1 MFLVDLIIFASLSK
15 FITSIGNK
23 VPYQLKFFENLSQ
36 TNAISISLLLLFF
49 GLIVK
54 LLNLYLNGQITF
66 RVRANIYNFFVNDLL
81 SRGRQYVSRID
92 KDETFWN
99 LTNLTE
105 FLSHNMIMAILN
117 LLTAMSYLIL
127 VLFYIFTNLHGSSVF
142 LYSAFAIVIFLLA
155 KILQKTDTLKSL
167 VVSTLQNE
175 ASFSNKAI
183 KGAKEI
189 IHYNIVD
196 SILAQGQ
203 SVALKLSDIKFKSFW
218 MSVIFRPITE
228 CIGLSLVIFLVFI
241 SSDAIEAE
249 LINLMFLVKAVPS
262 FQSIVAFMVSY
273 KLCKEPISKVY
284 SAAILHKEFQS
295 AQSVPVTSQI
305 EIKNLIVSRGSLRFR
320 YHPHTFKI
328 GNHYAL
334 VSASGSGKTTLL
346 EILTGYEKNYVGNII
361 VDGKEIGGN
370 FIAANYV
377 FQDPLLLNGSIL
389 DNIVFSNK
397 SNTEGR
403 VSNRVEEI
411 IEFLDLPFKS
421 TFNIEDYGENL
432 SGGQKAR
439 ISLARALFKSGSV
452 IF

>member
-1 MFLVDLIIFASLSK
+1 METKFLSVKI
-15 FITSIGNK
+15 
-23 VPYQLKFFENLSQ
+23 FENLSQ

-92 KDETFWN
+92 KDETFGN

-155 KILQKTDTLKSL
+155 KILTKKTDTLKSL

-218 MSVIFRPITE
+218 LSVI
-228 CIGLSLVIFLVFI
+228 
-241 SSDAIEAE
+241 
-249 LINLMFLVKAVPS
+249 
-262 FQSIVAFMVSY
+262 
-273 KLCKEPISKVY
+273 
-284 SAAILHKEFQS
+284 
-295 AQSVPVTSQI
+295 
-305 EIKNLIVSRGSLRFR
+305 
-320 YHPHTFKI
+320 
-328 GNHYAL
+328 
-334 VSASGSGKTTLL
+334 
-346 EILTGYEKNYVGNII
+346 
-361 VDGKEIGGN
+361 
-370 FIAANYV
+370 
-377 FQDPLLLNGSIL
+377 
-389 DNIVFSNK
+389 
-397 SNTEGR
+397 
-403 VSNRVEEI
+403 
-411 IEFLDLPFKS
+411 
-421 TFNIEDYGENL
+421 
-432 SGGQKAR
+432 
-439 ISLARALFKSGSV
+439 
-452 IF
+452 